1 MSIAAENTTVPT
13 VTLNDGHTIPQ
24 LGFGV
29 FKVDPVETERI
40 VTDALEVGYRHI
52 DTARIYG
59 NEAGVGKA
67 IADSGIARDELF
79 ITTKLWNDDQG
90 TQSAF
95 DAFDRSLE
103 QLGLDEVDLYLIHW
117 PAPANDRFV
126 EAWKALEKIR
136 ESGRARSIGVSNFTV
151 PYLSRLLAE
160 TDVVPAVNQIE
171 LHPAHQQ
178 PATTALSAK
187 HGIKIEAWGPLG
199 QGKYNLFELPE
210 VTAPAE
216 AHGKTPAQVV
226 IRWHLQQGN
235 IVFPKSNRRE
245 RMAENFDVFD
255 FELTDAEQ
263 TAITALEREGR
274 VASHPDDVN

>member
-1 MSIAAENTTVPT
+1 MSNEAGTSAVPT
-13 VTLNDGHTIPQ
+13 ITLNDGHTIPQ

-29 FKVDPVETERI
+29 FKVEPAETERI

-59 NEAGVGKA
+59 NEAGVGRA
-67 IADSGIARDELF
+67 IADSGIAREDLF

-95 DAFDRSLE
+95 DAFERSLE

-126 EAWKALEKIR
+126 EAWRALEKIR
-136 ESGRARSIGVSNFTV
+136 ETGRARSIGVSNFTV
-151 PYLSRLLAE
+151 PYLTRLLAE

-178 PATTALSAK
+178 PATAARTATN
-187 HGIKIEAWGPLG
+187 GIKLEAWGPLG

-226 IRWHLQQGN
+226 IRWHLQQGH
-235 IVFPKSNRRE
+235 ILFPKSTRRA
-245 RMAENFDVFD
+245 RMAENLDVFD
-255 FELTDAEQ
+255 FELTEAEQ
-263 TAITALEREGR
+263 QAITGLEREGR
-274 VASHPDDVN
+274 VSANPDDVN